1 MASPQCYG
9 ENHETNLTPFAH
21 DVCFQSKS
29 LVVDT
34 VKRAVDFIGAKP
46 VYIATDQTPF
56 KKEIEKEMKKGKVC
70 DMGLLL
76 RDTRYGVEDTFE

>member
-9 ENHETNLTPFAH
+9 ENHETNSTPFAH
-21 DVCFQSKS
+21 EVCLQPKS

-34 VKRAVDFIGAKP
+34 VKRAVDHIGAKL

-56 KKEIEKEMKKGKVC
+56 KKEIEKEMKKRKV
-70 DMGLLL
+70 GALLCRTKGAL
-76 RDTRYGVEDTFE
+76 C